1 MKTLFKYSAV
11 VFLSLGCAIL
21 PLAAHED
28 DEQDE
33 PGDQETVYEPGAT
46 FQRYD
51 PTRYQDETREYR
63 EGRRGYRGRDGLGQ
77 IRREVDHLNG
87 MLAHVRN
94 SMRRYG
100 ANRQLWR
107 EYAHL
112 QDEVRIL
119 NRQFQRGEQYYN
131 RRRLRAQ
138 IEHMHDELH
147 DIEQQLRMPSS
158 NYYRWRVSW

>member
-11 VFLSLGCAIL
+11 VFLGLGCAIL
-21 PLAAHED
+21 PVAAD
-28 DEQDE
+28 DDEEQDE
-33 PGDQETVYEPGAT
+33 QEQEAVYEPGAT
-46 FQRYD
+46 SRRF
-51 PTRYQDETREYR
+51 DENHSNDRTREYR
-63 EGRRGYRGRDGLGQ
+63 EERRGYRERDGLGRLQ
-77 IRREVDHLNG
+77 REVDHLNG

-107 EYAHL
+107 EYGHL